1 MTIPREEAKQ
11 LCSADEMKI
20 VDASFPPRIDQLGS
34 DELRSNVT
42 QARRLQDKYRDLSR
56 RQNREK
62 KGTGAVPGSK
72 NVRTSQKEQL
82 FVETRERFEERLSA
96 LAEEG

>member
-11 LCSADEMKI
+11 LCSGDEMKI
-20 VDASFPPRIDQLGS
+20 VDASFPPRIDQLGI
-34 DELRSNVT
+34 DELRSHVT
-42 QARRLQDKYRDLSR
+42 QARRLQDKYRDLAR

-62 KGTGAVPGSK
+62 KGAGAVPGSK
-72 NVRTSQKEQL
+72 NVRTGQKEQL
-82 FVETRERFEERLSA
+82 FVETRERFEERLGA